1 MKTIFIEAKRA
12 FDNLNLDF
20 SMLPKRIGLLSTVQ
34 FLPIVGEVEEKLEE
48 KGIKVF
54 KSKTLVHETQI
65 LGCNVSSAEKI
76 KDKVDAFLL
85 LSSGKWHA
93 LMLSELGKPV
103 FMCNGNRTEKLSSE
117 EIQKFNSRKKA
128 ALMKFLSEEK
138 IGILVST
145 KPGQYKMDE
154 ALKLKEKLRRKGK
167 KAFLFIADTFNL
179 SELENF
185 GLKIY
190 VNTACPGL
198 IFDCSNII
206 NSKDLDKISFQ

>member
-1 MKTIFIEAKRA
+1 MKTIFIEAKRK
-12 FDNLNLDF
+12 FSEVNPDC

-34 FLPIVGEVEEKLEE
+34 FLPLVSEVEKELK
-48 KGIKVF
+48 KRGIKVF

-65 LGCNVSSAEKI
+65 LGCDVSSAEKI
-76 KDKVDAFLL
+76 KYKVDAFLL

-103 FMCNGNRTEKLSSE
+103 FMCNGNRTEKLSDE
-117 EIQKFNSRKKA
+117 GIKKFNSKKKV

-154 ALKLKEKLRRKGK
+154 ALKLKEKIEKKGK
-167 KAFLFIADTFNL
+167 KAFLFIANTFNL
-179 SELENF
+179 GEIENF

-198 IFDCSNII
+198 FFDSSNII
-206 NSKDLDKISFQ
+206 NSGDLDKISF